1 MKFDKIINEA
11 QEDMGD
17 AFGKMMGATET
28 LGPAS
33 DLRWPHSAQKKQIE
47 DIGERLKTIHTN
59 LRELIKILSN
69 DSETIFDWADKT
81 YTELMDKEDEG
92 TMTPGELQRFNI
104 AVSVNT
110 LDEALID
117 YADTVKRIVA
127 STIKI

>member
-11 QEDMGD
+11 QENMDD
-17 AFGKMMGATET
+17 VFGKMMGATGT
-28 LGPAS
+28 LSPVS
-33 DLRWPHSAQKKQIE
+33 DLRWPHNEQKKQIE
-47 DIGERLKTIHTN
+47 DIGERLKTFHTN

-69 DSETIFDWADKT
+69 NSEAVFDWADKT

-92 TMTPGELQRFNI
+92 TMTPGEQQRFNI
-104 AVSVNT
+104 AVSINT
-110 LDEALID
+110 LDEALVD